1 MTAIMTRGGRWV
13 DALRRGLRLYLLWL
27 THRPSTLVLM
37 AVPLTI
43 AWGWLGAPLG
53 LPLLFRGEHTWQQL
67 EAGVAVGLLLSHLVH
82 VGWLVLRGLEPA
94 QALSRREDG
103 EAALALLGLAFGLG
117 TLVAT
122 PTGSAAILVATATA
136 TMIAAAVLGRSDW
149 LARRQ
154 ARALAQLDRMLGA
167 GSRAAAIVG
176 GLRRAGARV
185 LAVDR
190 KDPGTVP
197 LQDDD
202 RVMVLR
208 GFALLL
214 AWCALLVVYLLTSTR
229 ALTAA
234 VFLCVAIAI
243 VASAWGWLRYWS
255 RRSNAVLLAVAAVAA
270 AVQTLAFPRCHS
282 LRSFD
287 EVEHVPLSR
296 CDGAAVGLLDEQ
308 ATLTAWRAAQGPD
321 EPLLVVVATSGGG
334 IRAAGWTVHVLQTLA
349 AQLPGF
355 APRTRLITGAS
366 GGMVGAT
373 AWVAERQSP
382 SAGDDATLLRQ
393 VTEDSLG
400 PVAAHIALVVLGS
413 RGIAL
418 ERAWER
424 HAPAFARRW
433 SSLAPGE
440 AAGTLPSLVYAP
452 VVVEDGRRLLVSHL
466 DLHELTDAWAP
477 AQRDDLGTPSRVAC
491 QWGALFPEVDP
502 RLSELARISAS
513 FAYISPAVRLP
524 TIPIVRAVDAGYY
537 DPFGVELATRWLE
550 HHADWIA
557 ANTRGAVLIQIRD
570 GDDDVR
576 ALPQDEPGVLTR
588 ALSPWLAPLSAVLR
602 LRSAAALFRNDAA
615 LASLQRRL
623 GPGFFTSATFVL
635 PEHLSLS
642 WRLTEAERHAI
653 DCGFA
658 ATLTDSVAAPC
669 APAGDDDDAQ
679 RIADARRRNAAELS
693 RLRARW

>member
-1 MTAIMTRGGRWV
+1 MRRGGRWL

-43 AWGWLGAPLG
+43 GWGWLGAPLG
-53 LPLLFRGEHTWQQL
+53 LPLLFRGEAVWQQL
-67 EAGVAVGLLLSHLVH
+67 EAGVAVGLLLAHLVH
-82 VGWLVLRGLEPA
+82 VGRLVLRGVESAPSQRA
-94 QALSRREDG
+94 DG
-103 EAALALLGLAFGLG
+103 DAALALLGVGFGVG
-117 TLVAT
+117 TWVAT
-122 PTGSAAILVATATA
+122 PTLATAVLVITASA
-136 TMIAAAVLGRSDW
+136 TMIAAAALGRSDW

-154 ARALAQLDRMLGA
+154 QRALERFDRVLA
-167 GSRAAAIVG
+167 GRARTAATIAA
-176 GLRRAGARV
+176 LRRVAARV
-185 LAVDR
+185 LAVAPRDQHS
-190 KDPGTVP
+190 PG
-197 LQDDD
+197 LQHDD

-208 GFALLL
+208 GVALLL
-214 AWCALLVVYLLTSTR
+214 AWCALLVIYLLTSTR

-243 VASAWGWLRYWS
+243 IASAWGWLRYWS
-255 RRSNAVLLAVAAVAA
+255 RRSNAVLLAAAGTAA
-270 AVQTLAFPRCHS
+270 AMQALLFSRCHS

-287 EVEHVPLSR
+287 EVEPVPLSR
-296 CDGAAVGLLDEQ
+296 CDDPTPALLDER
-308 ATLTAWRAAQGPD
+308 ATLTAWRAAQGQQR
-321 EPLLVVVATSGGG
+321 PLLVVVATSGGG

-349 AQLPGF
+349 AELPGF
-355 APRTRLITGAS
+355 AARTRLITGAS

-400 PVAAHIALVVLGS
+400 PVAAHLALLVLGS

-418 ERAWER
+418 ERAWEQ
-424 HAPAFARRW
+424 HAPAFARPW
-433 SSLAPGE
+433 SSLAAGE
-440 AAGTLPSLVYAP
+440 AAGTLPSLVFAP
-452 VVVEDGRRLLVSHL
+452 VVIEDGRRLLVSHL
-466 DLHELTDAWAP
+466 DLRGLTDAWSD
-477 AQRDDLGTPSRVAC
+477 AQRDDLGTPSRAAC

-524 TIPIVRAVDAGYY
+524 TIPIVRAADAGYY
-537 DPFGVELATRWLE
+537 DPFGVELAARWLE
-550 HHADWIA
+550 HHADWIV

-576 ALPQDEPGVLTR
+576 ALPQDEPGVFTR
-588 ALSPWLAPLSAVLR
+588 ALSPWLAPLTAVLR

-615 LASLQRRL
+615 LASLQPRL
-623 GPGFFTSATFVL
+623 GEGVFTSATFVL
-635 PEHLSLS
+635 PEHVSLS
-642 WRLTEAERHAI
+642 WRLTATERRAI

-658 ATLTDSVAAPC
+658 A
-669 APAGDDDDAQ
+669 AGAE
-679 RIADARRRNAAELS
+679 RIAEAPPCDQGTDGADAERITDARTRNAHELA